1 MNLKNE
7 NQLLLVIRYTLPIL
21 ILFLSLCV
29 TTFLYYEN
37 KSSFEEMKRSTE
49 EKFISDKKE
58 LIKNQVENIYKYIIS
73 EQVDTENAL
82 KQSLIKRIHES
93 HKTITN
99 IYNQYK
105 DTMSKEEI
113 RILIKTAIKDIRFN
127 SGRGYFFVYD
137 KNAVNMIHS
146 LLPKLEDKN
155 LINYQDSKG
164 TFVLKES
171 LELLKNKNESYQ
183 EWYWRKSS
191 DDMNDYRKIGF
202 VKNIYELDW
211 FIGSGEYFDDFEK
224 DIQEKVLFQI
234 NKFKFGEN
242 GYLVVIDK
250 TNRYL
255 IHSNKELIG
264 TESLRTLNK
273 WNKEDILNKT
283 KKIAKGGGGFITLN
297 YTKPNSNEAVTK
309 ISYVKYIEDWDWIIT
324 TGFYKDD
331 VLSLIKDQ
339 EKFLLD
345 DYSSNLQKV
354 FIFSLVITVGLL
366 LITLYI
372 SSVIEKKFKSYKE
385 DIEYH
390 IQENQKQYELLA
402 QKSKLA
408 AMGEMMEN
416 IAHQWRQPLSLITT
430 ASSGIKLQKEL
441 NILTDEML
449 NDSID
454 NIGNSANHLS
464 ETIEDFRDFFK
475 PNKEK
480 AYFNLGES
488 LYKTFKLLSS
498 QIENRE
504 IEIVE
509 DIKNVNVNSYERE
522 LLQVLLNVLNNAKDA
537 LSKIESEKYIFIKI
551 YKDDKYAVIEIKDNA
566 GGIKND
572 IIERVF
578 EPYFTTK
585 HKSQGTGLGLYMS
598 QEIVTRHIG
607 GILEVVNNTYE
618 YKGFTF
624 TGALFTIKLPLK

>member
-7 NQLLLVIRYTLPIL
+7 KQLLLVIRYTLPIL

-29 TTFLYYEN
+29 TTFLYFEN
-37 KSSFEEMKRSTE
+37 KSSFEEMKKNTE
-49 EKFISDKKE
+49 AKFISDKKE
-58 LIKNQVENIYKYIIS
+58 LIKNQVENIYEYIIS
-73 EQVDTENAL
+73 EQIDTEYAL
-82 KQSLIKRIHES
+82 KQSLIKRIHET
-93 HKTITN
+93 HKIIQN

-105 DTMSKEEI
+105 DTMSKEQI
-113 RILIKTAIKDIRFN
+113 RVLIKAAIKDIRFN

-137 KNAVNMIHS
+137 KSAVNVIHS
-146 LLPKLEDKN
+146 LLPKLEGKN

-171 LELLKNKNESYQ
+171 LELLKDKDESYQ
-183 EWYWRKSS
+183 EWYWRKSV
-191 DDMNDYRKIGF
+191 DDMNDYKKIGF

-211 FIGSGEYFDDFEK
+211 FIGSGEYVSDFEE
-224 DIQEKVLFQI
+224 DIQQKVLIQI
-234 NKFKFGEN
+234 NKFKFGKN
-242 GYLVVIDK
+242 GYFVVIDK
-250 TNRYL
+250 NNKYL
-255 IHSNKELIG
+255 SHVNKDFIG
-264 TESLRTLNK
+264 KDVINKLNK
-273 WNKEDILNKT
+273 WNKDNILNKT
-283 KKIAKGGGGFITLN
+283 KNIARDGGGFITLN
-297 YTKPNSNEAVTK
+297 YTKPNSEEVVTK
-309 ISYVKYIEDWDWIIT
+309 ISYVKYIEGWDWIIT
-324 TGFYKDD
+324 TGFYRDD
-331 VLSLIKDQ
+331 VLALIKEQ
-339 EKFLLD
+339 ERFLLD
-345 DYSSNLQKV
+345 DYLENVQKV
-354 FIFSLVITVGLL
+354 FIFSLVVTLLLL
-366 LITLYI
+366 LITFYI

-390 IQENQKQYELLA
+390 IKENQKQYELLA

-441 NILTDEML
+441 DMLTDEML
-449 NDSID
+449 FDSID

-480 AYFNLGES
+480 SYFNLGDS

-498 QIENRE
+498 QIEKAE

-509 DIKNVNVNSYERE
+509 DIKNVGINSYERE
-522 LLQVLLNVLNNAKDA
+522 LLQVLLNVVNNAKDA
-537 LSKIESEKYIFIKI
+537 LSKIEDEKYIFIKI
-551 YKDDKYAVIEIKDNA
+551 YKTNSHAVIEIKDNA
-566 GGIKND
+566 GGIKSD

-598 QEIVTRHIG
+598 QEIVTRHIEG
-607 GILEVVNNTYE
+607 TLEVANVSYE
-618 YKGFTF
+618 YKGFEF
-624 TGALFTIKLPLK
+624 KGAMFTIKLPLK